1 MSLMRTALLCA
12 SLAGLPVLAQTIG
25 PAQKAD
31 APDASS
37 APTNQL
43 AYLQAAET
51 IRSNCIQGRRII
63 CGRIVK
69 VLPGG
74 LVVDSGYTSLMRHP
88 LDRSWL
94 IPSTVE
100 AEREPNL
107 VEKNEPDCVCVGL
120 VFLTDIPKSRRAK
133 PKVLDY
139 VVLSV
144 FPTGN
149 FTYNSVGTIQRTV
162 RRFSNSLPIAVRLN
176 CEAAGIHPPFMTL
189 PPATNSPIR

>member
-1 MSLMRTALLCA
+1 MRTALLCA
-12 SLAGLPVLAQTIG
+12 WLATPPVVAQTIG
-25 PAQKAD
+25 PAHKAD
-31 APDASS
+31 MPPGASS
-37 APTNQL
+37 APTNQIE
-43 AYLQAAET
+43 YLRAREA
-51 IRSNCIQGRRII
+51 IRANCIQDRRII
-63 CGRIVK
+63 CGRILR

-107 VEKNEPDCVCVGL
+107 IEKNEPDCVCVGL

-139 VVLSV
+139 VVLHA
-144 FPTGN
+144 FPTGH

-162 RRFSNSLPIAVRLN
+162 RRFSNSLPIAVQFNL
-176 CEAAGIHPPFMTL
+176 EAAQQ
-189 PPATNSPIR
+189 

>member
-1 MSLMRTALLCA
+1 MSAMRTALLCA
-12 SLAGLPVLAQTIG
+12 WLAALPVLAQTIG
-25 PAQKAD
+25 PAHKAD
-31 APDASS
+31 PPPDASS
-37 APTNQL
+37 APTNQID
-43 AYLQAAET
+43 YLQATEAV
-51 IRSNCIQGRRII
+51 RAKCIQGRRTI
-63 CGRIVK
+63 CGRILK

-100 AEREPNL
+100 AQREPNL

-120 VFLTDIPKSRRAK
+120 VFLTDAPKSRRPR

-139 VVLSV
+139 VVLRA
-144 FPTGN
+144 FPTGQ

-162 RRFSNSLPIAVRLN
+162 RRFSYSLPIAVRSNLKA
-176 CEAAGIHPPFMTL
+176 EQ
-189 PPATNSPIR
+189 